1 LKTLN
6 QLKAGNGGII
16 KKINADSELSL
27 RLISFGI
34 HKGAHFGVKNISLRK
49 KTMEIEVG
57 NTLVALRFDEAK
69 HISVE
74 ENQ

>member
-1 LKTLN
+1 MKTLN
-6 QLKAGNGGII
+6 QLKVGNGGVI

-34 HKGAHFGVKNISLRK
+34 HKGACFVVKNISLRK

-57 NTLVALRFDEAK
+57 NTLVALRFDEAE